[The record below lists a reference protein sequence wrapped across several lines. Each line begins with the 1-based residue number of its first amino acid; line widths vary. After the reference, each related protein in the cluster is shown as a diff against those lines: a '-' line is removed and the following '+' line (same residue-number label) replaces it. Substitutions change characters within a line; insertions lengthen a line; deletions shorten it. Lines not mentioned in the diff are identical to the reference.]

1 MGSIVVCGGSVI
13 GLSAAMMLAR
23 DGHEVT
29 VLESNPQGAPE
40 SSLQAWDRWERKGVA
55 QFHQPHLLFARARH
69 ILDEELPGM
78 TDALT
83 SAGGVWANALDPMPR
98 LISEREPRPG
108 DDRFRA
114 VTGRR
119 PMIERVIAAAAEE
132 QPGVTVRRGVRVA
145 GFIPGLSAIPGT
157 PGVGGVR
164 TETGEELRADLV
176 IDAMGRRTPSAQWLT
191 ELGAHSPYIESEDS
205 GFTYYSRFFT
215 GPSRPELRGPLV
227 TEMGTFSVLTL
238 EGDNDTWSVTLF
250 VSSADAPL
258 KALRDPELFTQV
270 VRACPMHAHWL
281 DGEAITPVLPMAGIM
296 DRYRRFVVDGVPVA
310 TGFAA
315 IGDAWAC
322 TNPSA
327 GRGLSVG
334 LMQAQLLRK
343 LAREHLDDPAAFVSA
358 WDAAVEADIT
368 PYYRNQ
374 IRADRARVAQID
386 ALRNGLEVAPPDPM
400 TERIFSAMATDG
412 TVFRAVMETVQCL
425 ALPGEV
431 FRRPEIRARLDQI
444 EPTAQPATPGP
455 DRTQLLQL
463 LAGRS

>member
-1 MGSIVVCGGSVI
+1 MGSVVVCGGSVI

-40 SSLQAWDRWERKGVA
+40 SSLQAWDSWDRKGVA

-69 ILDEELPGM
+69 ILDDELPGV

-83 SAGGVWANALDPMPR
+83 SAGGVWANTLDPMPR
-98 LISEREPRPG
+98 MISDREPYPG
-108 DDRFRA
+108 DDMFMA

-119 PMIERVIAAAAEE
+119 PMIERVIAAAAED
-132 QPGVTVRRGVRVA
+132 QPGVTVRRGVRVS
-145 GFIPGLSAIPGT
+145 GFIPGHPAIPGT

-176 IDAMGRRTPSAQWLT
+176 VDAMGRRTTSAEWLS
-191 ELGAHSPYIESEDS
+191 ELGAHTPYIESEDS

-215 GPSRPELRGPLV
+215 GSSRPQRQGPQV
-227 TEMGTFSVLTL
+227 AEIGTFSVLTL
-238 EGDNDTWSVTLF
+238 DGDNDTWSVTLF
-250 VSSADAPL
+250 VSSADSPL
-258 KALRDPELFTQV
+258 KALRDPKLFTQV
-270 VRACPMHAHWL
+270 VRACPLHAHWL

-327 GRGLSVG
+327 GRGLSIG

-343 LAREHLDDPAAFVSA
+343 LVREQLDDPGAFVSA

-386 ALRNGLEVAPPDPM
+386 ALRNGREVAPPDP
-400 TERIFSAMATDG
+400 TTARIFSAMATDG
-412 TVFRAVMETVQCL
+412 TVFRGVMETVQCL

-431 FRRPEIRARLDQI
+431 FRRPEIAAKLAQTD
-444 EPTAQPATPGP
+444 PTTQPAMPGP
-455 DRTQLLQL
+455 DRGQLLQL
-463 LAGRS
+463 VAG